1 MTLLTRPLARP
12 LVLPAALLLA
22 GGILAVILPASSSE
36 AGTPQTLCD
45 STSTASVS
53 GGAYMVDNNEWGSSA
68 YECITTNGNA
78 EFRMVNSSIANGG
91 DGAPGGYPDIYKGCN
106 YGDCTSGS
114 GLPIR
119 VSNIHEGT
127 VTTSWRTAQPGG
139 SSIYNAAYDIW
150 FNQSPSTSGQANGTE
165 LMVWLRRQGPKHPYG
180 SQVATDVSIGGRSYN
195 VWYGN
200 AHGFNTVTYLMTTG
214 KRSVTNLDL
223 RPLEANAV
231 GHGYLKKSW
240 YLISVEAGFEV
251 WQGGAGLATK
261 SFSVKV
267 TRHVACDAT
276 VSQRYPAD
284 HSATDVVVRTAED
297 ARVTT
302 VAHFSTGNRTRR
314 LRATAH
320 GRASTVYGVRTARPG
335 LRVPVSVAVRRGEGA
350 GTCSTSFTPRAA

>member
-1 MTLLTRPLARP
+1 MTPLTRP
-12 LVLPAALLLA
+12 LVLPATLLLA
-22 GGILAVILPASSSE
+22 GGILAVSLPASGSE
-36 AGTPQTLCD
+36 ASTTTTLCN
-45 STSTASVS
+45 SQTASVS
-53 GGAYMVDNNEWGSSA
+53 SGAYMVDNNEWGSSA
-68 YECITTNGNA
+68 PECITTNGSA
-78 EFRMVNSSIANGG
+78 EFRMVNSAIANGG

-106 YGDCTSGS
+106 YGVCTSGS

-127 VTTSWRTAQPGG
+127 VTTSWQTAQPGG

-150 FNQSPSTSGQANGTE
+150 FNQTSSTSGQANGTE

-200 AHGFNTVTYLMTTG
+200 AHGFNTVTYLMTSG

-231 GHGYLKKSW
+231 GRGYLKKSW

-251 WQGGAGLATK
+251 WQGGTGLATK

-267 TRHVACDAT
+267 TRHVTCDAT
-276 VSQRYPAD
+276 VSQRNPAD
-284 HSATDVVVRTAED
+284 HSGTDVLVRTAD
-297 ARVTT
+297 HAQVTT
-302 VAHFSTGNRTRR
+302 VAHFTTGNRSRR
-314 LRATAH
+314 VRATAQ
-320 GRASTVYGVRTARPG
+320 GRARAVYGVRTARPG
-335 LRVPVSVAVRRGEGA
+335 VRVPVSVAVRHGNAA

>member
-22 GGILAVILPASSSE
+22 GGILAVSLPASSSE
-36 AGTPQTLCD
+36 ASATTLCN
-45 STSTASVS
+45 SQSASVS
-53 GGAYMVDNNEWGSSA
+53 GGAYMVENNEWGSSA
-68 YECITTNGNA
+68 AECINTNGKA

-106 YGDCTSGS
+106 YGVCTSGS

-150 FNQSPSTSGQANGTE
+150 FNQTPTTSGQANGTE

-231 GHGYLKKSW
+231 GRGYLKKSW

-284 HSATDVVVRTAED
+284 HSSTDVVVRTADD

-314 LRATAH
+314 LRATAQ
-320 GRASTVYGVRTARPG
+320 GRASTVYGVRNARPG
-335 LRVPVSVAVRRGEGA
+335 VRVPVSVAVRRGEGA